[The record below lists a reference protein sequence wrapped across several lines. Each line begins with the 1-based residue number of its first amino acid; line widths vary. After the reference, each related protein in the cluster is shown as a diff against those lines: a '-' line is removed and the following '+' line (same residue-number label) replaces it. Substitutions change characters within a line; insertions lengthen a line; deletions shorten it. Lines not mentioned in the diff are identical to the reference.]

1 MKAIYPGSFDPLTM
15 GHYDIVQRASEM
27 CEILYVAV
35 SSNIKKTPL
44 FSLEE
49 RVDMTK
55 IALQQFN
62 NVHVESFDCLL
73 ADYVDNVGANYVIR
87 GLRAVSDFEFEFQM
101 ALMNRTLNKSI
112 ETIFMMPGGKYIFL
126 SSTMIKDVASH
137 GGDVS
142 PFVPENVNQA
152 LRSKFNL

>member
-1 MKAIYPGSFDPLTM
+1 MKAIYPGSFDPLTL
-15 GHYDIVQRASEM
+15 GHYDIVKRASEM
-27 CEILYVAV
+27 CEVLYVAI
-35 SSNIKKTPL
+35 SPNIKKTPL

-49 RVDMTK
+49 RVDMARV
-55 IALQQFN
+55 ALEKFK
-62 NVHVESFDCLL
+62 NVHVEGFNGLL
-73 ADYVDNVGANYVIR
+73 ADYVDKIGANYVIR

-101 ALMNRTLNKSI
+101 ALMNRTLNKRI

-142 PFVPENVNQA
+142 PFVPENVNKA
-152 LRSKFNL
+152 LKSKF

>member
-1 MKAIYPGSFDPLTM
+1 MKAIYPGSFDPLTL

-27 CEILYVAV
+27 CEVLYVAI
-35 SSNIKKTPL
+35 SPNIKKTPL

-49 RVDMTK
+49 RVDMARV
-55 IALQQFN
+55 ALEQFK
-62 NVHVESFDCLL
+62 NVYVEGFNGLL
-73 ADYVDNVGANYVIR
+73 ADYVDKIGANYVIR

-101 ALMNRTLNKSI
+101 ALMNRTLNKRI

-142 PFVPENVNQA
+142 PFVPENVNKA
-152 LRSKFNL
+152 LKSKF